1 MNLVGTITK
10 TYRGGGGEG
19 VLVVVRAV
27 ILHLCTLVSFA
38 GLYVI
43 YSSGLS
49 LVVVVFACSEK
60 FIAGSFVFHLI
71 KIPTFYFIGEKFTL
85 YAISK
90 SQLETNI

>member
-10 TYRGGGGEG
+10 TYKGGGGEG

-27 ILHLCTLVSFA
+27 ILHLFTLVSFA

-49 LVVVVFACSEK
+49 LVVVVFA
-60 FIAGSFVFHLI
+60 GSLVFPLI
-71 KIPTFYFIGEKFTL
+71 KIPTFYFIG
-85 YAISK
+85 
-90 SQLETNI
+90 